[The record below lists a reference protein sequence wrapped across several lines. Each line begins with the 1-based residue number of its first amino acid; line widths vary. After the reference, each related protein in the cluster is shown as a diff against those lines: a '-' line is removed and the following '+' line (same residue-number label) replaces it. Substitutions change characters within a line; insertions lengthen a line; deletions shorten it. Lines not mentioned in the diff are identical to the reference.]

1 MITQRVSGPQRS
13 QVHEGPRSTEVLGP
27 LRSHVHRCCRS
38 KLNVWV
44 RKRDVGRASQVLML
58 SIFLRAGDGVSAGHC
73 LCLFSLSLSLLLF
86 LPLLHRMPHSTCNPS
101 TSILALVS
109 LSASDIL
116 SHLLS
121 HCPQFSLRVFVYI
134 HALCLTPI
142 LHHRISIT
150 STNSAATL
158 HSDSLAIDHFL
169 GPRF

>member
-1 MITQRVSGPQRS
+1 MVSRPGI
-13 QVHEGPRSTEVLGP
+13 VYV
-27 LRSHVHRCCRS
+27 
-38 KLNVWV
+38 
-44 RKRDVGRASQVLML
+44 
-58 SIFLRAGDGVSAGHC
+58 
-73 LCLFSLSLSLLLF
+73 SLSLSLA
-86 LPLLHRMPHSTCNPS
+86 LPPIAPQDATLDLQPIDFYLGT
-101 TSILALVS
+101 LS